1 LPKAD
6 RWKTFIDFVV
16 AKITR
21 PLPPW
26 ESQNQLA
33 APA

>member
-1 LPKAD
+1 LPSTN
-6 RWKTFIDFVV
+6 RWTALLNYVV

-26 ESQNQLA
+26 IAPKQLMA
-33 APA
+33 TG

>member
-1 LPKAD
+1 LPKID
-6 RWKTFIDFVV
+6 RWKVFVNYVV

-26 ESQNQLA
+26 QSPQPLHA
-33 APA
+33 TG

>member
-1 LPKAD
+1 LPKTK
-6 RWKTFIDFVV
+6 RWSTFVDYVV

-26 ESQNQLA
+26 LPQTRSH
-33 APA
+33 

>member
-1 LPKAD
+1 LPSTD
-6 RWKTFIDFVV
+6 RWKTFLDYVV

-26 ESQNQLA
+26 L
-33 APA
+33 PPDRLMVTG